1 MIHNGKRLP
10 RKFTDSGRVEVLYL
24 HQIHK
29 ISMRKIAKKVVSSY
43 GAVRNA
49 IILYQKWGTTSTPE
63 DSRVKDTM
71 NIFKVEKKQ
80 ASNGIFVTL
89 QCKESC
95 VEWPVET
102 LSIRN
107 NGC

>member
-1 MIHNGKRLP
+1 MNLDGKRLP
-10 RKFTDSGRVEVLYL
+10 QKLTDSRRVEVLYL

-29 ISMRKIAKKVVSSY
+29 ISMRKIAKKIDSSY

-49 IILYQKWGTTSTPE
+49 IIFYQKWATTSTPE
-63 DSRVKDTM
+63 DSRVKDPM

-80 ASNGIFVTL
+80 ASNGIFATL
-89 QCKESC
+89 QCKENSL
-95 VEWPVET
+95 EWPVET

-107 NGC
+107 NGY